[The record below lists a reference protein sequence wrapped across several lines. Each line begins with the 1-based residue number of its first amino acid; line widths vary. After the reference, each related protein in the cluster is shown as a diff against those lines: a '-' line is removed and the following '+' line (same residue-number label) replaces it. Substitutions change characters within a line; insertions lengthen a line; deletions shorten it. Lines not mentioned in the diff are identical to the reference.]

1 MYEFIEVEDNVDF
14 EMEFEFERNLEKVL
28 EFEINIDD
36 VNV

>member
-1 MYEFIEVEDNVDF
+1 MYEFIEAEDNVDF

-28 EFEINIDD
+28 EFEINIDN